1 MLVTSWFDRQ
11 KRGCVVGISLS
22 VPRGAQYTKLWPN
35 LYPSPELLGD
45 WKRGRISWAQYR
57 ERYLDLLRSRWSS
70 GLKEEIMALDNDV
83 TLCCWEHTPE
93 MCHRSIVA
101 EVIAKVRPGLEVEV
115 R

>member
-35 LYPSPELLGD
+35 LYPTSGLLED
-45 WKRGRISWAQYR
+45 WKRGRISWDQYR
-57 ERYLDLLRSRWSS
+57 ERYLELLRSRWNH
-70 GLKEEIMALDNDV
+70 GLKEEIESLDNDV
-83 TLCCWEHTPE
+83 ALCCWERGPE
-93 MCHRSIVA
+93 HCHRSIVA
-101 EVIAKVRPGLEVEV
+101 EVITKVRPELEVEV